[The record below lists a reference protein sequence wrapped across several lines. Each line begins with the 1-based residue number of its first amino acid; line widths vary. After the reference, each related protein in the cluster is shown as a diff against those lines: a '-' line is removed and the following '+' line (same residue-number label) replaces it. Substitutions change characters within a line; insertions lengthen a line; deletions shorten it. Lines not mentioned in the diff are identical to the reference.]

1 MFANEIFIFC
11 TITITTIT
19 TITTI
24 ITYTTFTFIK
34 NYIHSFD
41 KVKSCDKMI
50 QTDINHM
57 VDKMIQTDINHMVDK
72 MIQTDINHMVDKMI
86 QTDNIYNEFEY
97 IENPI
102 VENTL
107 ENLILLTKNLD
118 NIENNPSNYNWTFC

>member
-72 MIQTDINHMVDKMI
+72 MIQTD
-86 QTDNIYNEFEY
+86 NIYNEFEY
-97 IENPI
+97 IENHI